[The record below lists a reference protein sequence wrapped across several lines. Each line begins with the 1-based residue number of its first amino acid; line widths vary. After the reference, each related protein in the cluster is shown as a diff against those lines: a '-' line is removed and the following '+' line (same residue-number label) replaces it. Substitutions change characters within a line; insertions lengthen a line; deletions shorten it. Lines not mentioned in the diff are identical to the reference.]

1 MMWRHLQLLPMI
13 LVIGTVQAETAT
25 IERLDNSLSIIVYEP
40 EPEVGKE
47 ASIEAYRKLLDS
59 LPDPKL
65 RRQVM
70 RRIADQQLAL
80 FREHLKYRHDRS
92 DYHLDK
98 ARNLYNDFLHTY
110 PGDPDGDDILYNLAH
125 AYDDAGRDDDTLATL
140 QRLID
145 TYPGS
150 PYRDEAQFRRGEIF
164 FELREFPQ
172 AAIVYEAISRQKPPS
187 PFQVEANYKL
197 GWTLFSMG
205 DYEPALDAL
214 FMVLDDKLA
223 PGGRFVKGES
233 LRALASEDQA
243 LVQDTMRA
251 INMSFSYLEETQAI
265 KAYLGQRRQR
275 PYDDLIYE
283 ALAQRYLAKQ
293 RYTDAA
299 GAYAG
304 FVELNPDHPEAPYY
318 QIKVYETYENA
329 GFRSLAWTAKQDFI
343 DRYGFNSPFWLS
355 HDIREY
361 PAISISLKK
370 NLMEL
375 AQHYHANAQASGDPA
390 DFAAVASMY
399 RNYLSLFPED
409 PESPRLNFL
418 LAELLNEG
426 GRTREAIEEYERAA
440 YGYRKHEQA
449 AEAGYAALTLR
460 DALLRKV
467 PASRQTAAHQER
479 IAIAL
484 KFTTHFPEHPQTA
497 AVLVRT
503 AEDLFADGDYDRA
516 LALAERALQRTPPA
530 GDHLRLSSWTIQGHI
545 YFDLEQYADAA
556 RAYEAALLLTGDRD
570 ARRPALEERL
580 AASFYKQAEAARARG
595 DTEQMIAYFLR
606 VPSVSR
612 QSDITATAL
621 YDAGAALISL
631 QAWER
636 AIQTLERFRAD
647 FPGHHW
653 QADVSRKLAHAY
665 RQSGHSIKAADEYL
679 EIGMRSSDILLK
691 KEALRQAAE
700 LYEKEGEITQ
710 ATTAYKHYVEAFPF
724 PLDQA
729 QQVRMRLVAL
739 SEQEGYSHQQRYW
752 MNKIIEAD
760 EMAGAAST
768 PYSHELAA
776 NAALKLAQPIHQVYR
791 GIRLVTPLE
800 KSLRTKKRAM
810 ESALEAY
817 GRAIDYNI
825 AEVTT
830 AATYHIGEI
839 YHDLSRSLLDSQ
851 RPPGLSRDEREQY
864 DILLEEEAYPFEEE
878 AIKLHESNVDNIRQG
893 IYDNWVKASIE
904 RLAELLPAR
913 YDKSEKRVNFVKT
926 IN

>member
-1 MMWRHLQLLPMI
+1 MNWRLLSFLP
-13 LVIGTVQAETAT
+13 LVLLMGAAQAETAT

-40 EPEVGKE
+40 EPEVDKE
-47 ASIEAYRKLLDS
+47 VSIEAYRDLLDS
-59 LPDPKL
+59 APDPAL

-80 FREHLKYRHDRS
+80 SREYLKYQRDKS
-92 DYHLDK
+92 NLHLDK
-98 ARNLYNDFLHTY
+98 AQTLYDDFLRTY
-110 PGDPDGDDILYNLAH
+110 PEDPDGDDILYNLAH

-145 TYPGS
+145 TYPDS
-150 PYRDEAQFRRGEIF
+150 PYRDEARFRRGEIF

-172 AAIVYEAISRQKPPS
+172 AAEVYESITRQQPRS
-187 PFQVEANYKL
+187 PFHVEAYYKL
-197 GWTLFSMG
+197 GWALFSMG

-233 LRALASEDQA
+233 LRALASDDQA

-251 INMSFSYLEETQAI
+251 INMSFGYLEETNAI
-265 KAYLGQRRQR
+265 KAYLNMRRQR

-329 GFRSLAWTAKQDFI
+329 GFRSLAWKAKQDFI

-355 HDIREY
+355 HDIQNY
-361 PAISISLKK
+361 PVIGISLRK

-375 AQHYHANAQASGDPA
+375 AQHYHAQAQASGNPE
-390 DFAAVASMY
+390 DFASVASMY

-418 LAELLNEG
+418 LAELLNET
-426 GRTREAIEEYERAA
+426 GRHQEAIVEYERTA
-440 YGYRKHEQA
+440 YGYRKHELA

-460 DALLRKV
+460 DARLSEA
-467 PASRQTAAHQER
+467 PPSRQAAARQQR
-479 IAIAL
+479 IEDAL
-484 KFTTHFPEHPQTA
+484 KFTAHFPNHPQTA

-516 LALAERALQRTPPA
+516 LTLAERALQRTPPPA
-530 GDHLRLSSWTIQGHI
+530 DHLRLSSWTIQGHI
-545 YFDLEQYADAA
+545 YFDREQYDAAA
-556 RAYEAALLLTGDRD
+556 RAYEVALLLIDDGD
-570 ARRPALEERL
+570 ALRPALEERL
-580 AASFYKQAEAARARG
+580 AAAFYKQAEVARARG

-606 VPSVSR
+606 VPDVSQ

-621 YDAGAALISL
+621 HDAGAALISL
-631 QAWER
+631 QDWDR
-636 AIQTLERFRAD
+636 AIATLERFQAE
-647 FPGHHW
+647 FPGHRW
-653 QADVSRKLAHAY
+653 QADVSRKLAYAY
-665 RQSGHSIKAADEYL
+665 LQGGHPVKAADAYL
-679 EIGMRSSDILLK
+679 EIGMRSNDTLLK
-691 KEALRQAAE
+691 KETLWQAAE
-700 LYEKEGEITQ
+700 LYEKAGEITQ
-710 ATTAYKHYVEAFPF
+710 ATTAYQHYVEAFPF

-729 QQVRMRLVAL
+729 QQARMRLVAL

-752 MNKIIEAD
+752 MGKIIEAD
-760 EMAGAAST
+760 EMAGPAST
-768 PYSHELAA
+768 PYSHEVAA
-776 NAALKLAQPIHQVYR
+776 NAALKLAEPIHQVYKD
-791 GIRLVTPLE
+791 IRLVTPLE
-800 KSLRTKKRAM
+800 ESLRTKKRAM
-810 ESALEAY
+810 ESALAAY

-825 AEVTT
+825 AEITT
-830 AATYHIGEI
+830 AATYQIGEI
-839 YHDLSRSLLDSQ
+839 YYDLSRSLLDSQ

-878 AIKLHESNVDNIRQG
+878 AIKLHESNVDNVRQG
-893 IYDNWVKASIE
+893 IYDDWVKASFE

-913 YDKSEKRVNFVKT
+913 YNKTEKRVNFVKT

>member
-1 MMWRHLQLLPMI
+1 MMRHHLLLMPM
-13 LVIGTVQAETAT
+13 LLLAGAVQAETAT
-25 IERLDNSLSIIVYEP
+25 IERLDNTLSIIVYEP
-40 EPEVGKE
+40 DPVVGRE
-47 ASIEAYRKLLDS
+47 ISIEAYRDLLDS
-59 LPDPKL
+59 APDPGL

-80 FREHLKYRHDRS
+80 SREYLKYQRDKADR
-92 DYHLDK
+92 HLDK
-98 ARNLYNDFLHTY
+98 AQALYNDFLRAY
-110 PGDPDGDDILYNLAH
+110 PDDPDGDDILYNLAH

-145 TYPGS
+145 DYPAS
-150 PYRDEAQFRRGEIF
+150 PYRDEAQFRRAEIF
-164 FELREFPQ
+164 FALREFPQ
-172 AAIVYEAISRQKPPS
+172 AAAVYEAITRRDPRS
-187 PFQVEANYKL
+187 PFHVEAYYKL
-197 GWTLFSMG
+197 GWALFSMG

-233 LRALASEDQA
+233 LRALASDDQA

-251 INMSFSYLEETQAI
+251 INMSFSYLEETHAI
-265 KAYLGQRRQR
+265 KAYLNKRRQR

-299 GAYAG
+299 GAYAA
-304 FVELNPDHPEAPYY
+304 FVELNPGHPEAPYY
-318 QIKVYETYENA
+318 QIKVYETYEKA
-329 GFRSLAWTAKQDFI
+329 GFRSLAWAAKQDFI

-361 PAISISLKK
+361 PAIGLNLRR

-399 RNYLSLFPED
+399 RNYLSLFPQD

-418 LAELLNEG
+418 LAELLNET
-426 GRTREAIEEYERAA
+426 GRIREAIAEYERSA
-440 YGYRKHEQA
+440 YDYRKHGHA

-460 DALLRKV
+460 NRLLDSV
-467 PASRQTAAHQER
+467 PPARQER
-479 IAIAL
+479 IENAL

-530 GDHLRLSSWTIQGHI
+530 EDALRLSAWTIQGHI
-545 YFDLEQYADAA
+545 RFDREQYANAA
-556 RAYEAALLLTGDRD
+556 RAYEAALRLAGDQTTTRQ
-570 ARRPALEERL
+570 ALEERL
-580 AASFYKQAEAARARG
+580 AAAFYKQAEVARAQG

-606 VPSVSR
+606 VPAVSR
-612 QSDITATAL
+612 DSDITATAL
-621 YDAGAALISL
+621 HDAGAALISL
-631 QAWER
+631 QDWPR
-636 AIQTLERFRAD
+636 AIATLERFRAE
-647 FPGHHW
+647 FPGHRLE
-653 QADVSRKLAHAY
+653 ADVSRKLAHAY
-665 RQSGHSIKAADEYL
+665 KQGGHPDRAAGAYL
-679 EIGMRSSDILLK
+679 EIGMRSQDLMLK

-700 LYEKEGEITQ
+700 LFEKAGEITQ

-724 PLDQA
+724 PLDEA
-729 QQVRMRLVAL
+729 QQVRMRLVEL
-739 SEQEGYSHQQRYW
+739 SEAEGYPHQQRYW

-760 EMAGAAST
+760 TMAGAAST
-768 PYSHELAA
+768 PYSHEVAA
-776 NAALKLAQPIHQVYR
+776 AAALKLAQPVHEIFKE
-791 GIRLVTPLE
+791 IRLVTPLE
-800 KSLRTKKRAM
+800 KSLRTKKQAM
-810 ESALEAY
+810 ESALAAY

-825 AEVTT
+825 AEITT
-830 AATYHIGEI
+830 AATYQIGEI
-839 YHDLSRSLLDSQ
+839 YHDLSKSLLDSQ

-893 IYDNWVKASIE
+893 IYDNWIKASMD